1 MRNILEEAKKTF
13 KSRLKNN
20 KKVYYSTGMVI
31 SYLLTGGFSQSE
43 PIIKSGE
50 VKIAKINETLEEQV
64 ERLQIEIRKRRQ
76 DNGKKLNIYS
86 TELAALE
93 NEGDQIVKSPWESF
107 MTLGMFEYN
116 RMKKYEMAE
125 CEK

>member
-31 SYLLTGGFSQSE
+31 SYLLKGGFSQSE

-76 DNGKKLNIYS
+76 DNGKKLNR
-86 TELAALE
+86 L
-93 NEGDQIVKSPWESF
+93 
-107 MTLGMFEYN
+107 
-116 RMKKYEMAE
+116 KKILIE
-125 CEK
+125 